1 MAIEIDNIES
11 LRNEIMIY
19 LAEAMDALSKEMSD
33 DLGNIIQKKFYE
45 AYSPANNVRTYQLI
59 RESQHPEI
67 QISRSTVKIK
77 VFIDFNNMRHY
88 RYDGTYIGTPTK
100 NGYAFTEEELALSA
114 ARGIH
119 GIERGTYANTRTAPF
134 WEIFERKWTLQ
145 RVERRL
151 KFYLRN
157 LGLSVK

>member
-19 LAEAMDALSKEMSD
+19 LAEAMDALSKEMSE